1 MKKITIAIDGF
12 SACGKSTMAKALAQ
26 KINYIYVDSGA
37 MYRAITLY
45 SLKNGLIDENGNVD
59 VAKLQADINNIKV
72 TFRLDD
78 KTKLPITYLNGENV
92 EADIRSMEV
101 SGKVSAISSLGF
113 VRRAMVTQQQE
124 LGQAKGI
131 VMDGRDIGTV
141 VFPKAE
147 LKIFVTAKPEVRAQR
162 RLDELRSKGDM
173 KTTFKEVFQNLQER
187 DNADQT
193 RTDSP
198 LKKAD
203 DALVLDNSY
212 MTRDQQ
218 MQWILERFKEV
229 INKGV

>member
-78 KTKLPITYLNGENV
+78 ITKLPITYLNGENV

-218 MQWILERFKEV
+218 MQWILERFEEV

>member
-45 SLKNGLIDENGNVD
+45 SLKNGLIDENNKLD
-59 VAKLQADINNIKV
+59 VAKLQADIDNIKV
-72 TFRLDD
+72 TFRLDE

-113 VRRAMVTQQQE
+113 VRRAMVAQQQE

-141 VFPKAE
+141 VFPNAE

-162 RLDELRSKGDM
+162 RLDELRSKCDM
-173 KTTFKEVFQNLQER
+173 KTSFEEVLTNLYER

-193 RTDSP
+193 RADSP

-203 DALVLDNSY
+203 DALVLDNSD

-218 MQWILERFKEV
+218 MQWILERFEEV
-229 INKGV
+229 INKEV

>member
-37 MYRAITLY
+37 MYREITLY

-218 MQWILERFKEV
+218 MQWILERFEEV

>member
-218 MQWILERFKEV
+218 MQWILERFEEV

>member
-1 MKKITIAIDGF
+1 M
-12 SACGKSTMAKALAQ
+12 
-26 KINYIYVDSGA
+26 
-37 MYRAITLY
+37 
-45 SLKNGLIDENGNVD
+45 
-59 VAKLQADINNIKV
+59 
-72 TFRLDD
+72 
-78 KTKLPITYLNGENV
+78 
-92 EADIRSMEV
+92 
-101 SGKVSAISSLGF
+101 
-113 VRRAMVTQQQE
+113 
-124 LGQAKGI
+124 
-131 VMDGRDIGTV
+131 
-141 VFPKAE
+141 
-147 LKIFVTAKPEVRAQR
+147 KIFVTSKPEVRAQR

-218 MQWILERFKEV
+218 MQWILERFEEV

>member
-78 KTKLPITYLNGENV
+78 KTKLPITYLNGENL

-218 MQWILERFKEV
+218 MQWILERFEEV

>member
-173 KTTFKEVFQNLQER
+173 KTTFKEVSQNLQER

-203 DALVLDNSY
+203 DALVLDNSD

-218 MQWILERFKEV
+218 MQWILERFEEV

>member
-72 TFRLDD
+72 TFRLDE

-113 VRRAMVTQQQE
+113 VRRAMVAQQQE

-173 KTTFKEVFQNLQER
+173 KTTFKEVSQNLQER

-203 DALVLDNSY
+203 DALVLDNSD
-212 MTRDQQ
+212 MMRDQQ
-218 MQWILERFKEV
+218 MQWILERFEEV

>member
-113 VRRAMVTQQQE
+113 VRRAMVAQQQE

-147 LKIFVTAKPEVRAQR
+147 LKIFLTAKPEVRAQR
-162 RLDELRSKGDM
+162 RLDELRLKGDM

-203 DALVLDNSY
+203 DALVLDNSD

-218 MQWILERFKEV
+218 MQWILERFEEV
-229 INKGV
+229 INKEV

>member
-147 LKIFVTAKPEVRAQR
+147 LKIFVTAKPKVRAQR

-218 MQWILERFKEV
+218 MQWILERFEEV

>member
-45 SLKNGLIDENGNVD
+45 SLKNGLIDENNKLD
-59 VAKLQADINNIKV
+59 VAKLQADIDNIKV
-72 TFRLDD
+72 TFRLDE

-218 MQWILERFKEV
+218 MQWILERFEEV

>member
-72 TFRLDD
+72 TFRLDE

-218 MQWILERFKEV
+218 MQWILERFEEV